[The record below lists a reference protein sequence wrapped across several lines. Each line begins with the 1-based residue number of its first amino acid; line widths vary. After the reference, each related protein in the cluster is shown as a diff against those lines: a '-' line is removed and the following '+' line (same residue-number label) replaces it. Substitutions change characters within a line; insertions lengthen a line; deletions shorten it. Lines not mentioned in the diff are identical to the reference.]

1 MRILIVT
8 SGTGGHFYPALCIAE
23 KFKKIHP
30 ESKLSFWSQG
40 LLFKNT
46 MLEGIEK
53 KEIPSYPFVG
63 MPKIAQFLSI
73 IKTIFLSLKLI
84 PEITRFK
91 PDCLVSFGGHTSV
104 APCISAYILGI
115 PILSHEQNYK
125 LGLTNYLVSRFAK
138 FIMISFPKAD
148 PKLPENKV
156 VFTGLPIRED
166 IGKVEVEEAEKKL
179 GLKKLERTILCFG
192 GSQGSE
198 VINKTIW
205 SLLPKLDE
213 KYLVIH
219 ITGNQFVPQIRGLK
233 CQYVNFKYFKEMSL
247 LYALSD
253 LVISRSGASTVFEII
268 KTGKRAILI
277 PYPGAKSHQ
286 KYNAIYLEK
295 LGLGKI
301 VFQNTLSENLLYNII
316 REIFELN
323 NKNVNVNYNELLKLQ
338 KIDATKNIVGLVE
351 KIIERKM
358 IIS

>member
-8 SGTGGHFYPALCIAE
+8 SGTGGHFYPALCVAE
-23 KFKKIHP
+23 LFKKLHP
-30 ESKLSFWSQG
+30 ESKISFWSQG
-40 LLFKNT
+40 TLLKNT
-46 MLEGIEK
+46 KLEGIEK

-63 MPKIAQFLSI
+63 MTKIVQFLSI

-84 PEITRFK
+84 PEMIKFK
-91 PDCLVSFGGHTSV
+91 PDCLISFGGHTSV
-104 APCISAYILGI
+104 APCISAYMLGI

-138 FIMISFPKAD
+138 FIMTSFPEAD
-148 PKLPENKV
+148 PKLPESKV
-156 VFTGLPIRED
+156 IFTGLPVREN
-166 IGKVEVEEAEKKL
+166 IGEVKIEEAEKRL
-179 GLKKLERTILCFG
+179 GFKKLERTILCFG

-198 VINKTIW
+198 AINKTVW
-205 SLLPKLDE
+205 ALLPMLDE

-219 ITGNQFVPQIRGLK
+219 ITGEQFVPQIRDLK

-286 KYNAIYLEK
+286 KYNALYLEK
-295 LGLGKI
+295 LGLGKVI
-301 VFQNTLSENLLYNII
+301 FQNALSENLLYNMI

-323 NKNVNVNYNELLKLQ
+323 NKSINVNYDELLKLQ
-338 KIDATKNIVGLVE
+338 KIDATKNIVDLVE